1 VGQSI
6 GRNSVASSD
15 ADELARILV
24 YAAGSQS
31 ESRPHVLVGDV
42 SRSGFWIS
50 WDGRPD
56 D

>member
-1 VGQSI
+1 MGQSI

-15 ADELARILV
+15 TDQPARILA
-24 YAAGSQS
+24 YPAGSQS
-31 ESRPHVLVGDV
+31 ESKRHVLVADV
-42 SRSGFWIS
+42 SRSRFWIS